1 MTATPPLPPGFL
13 NRPFAHRGRHG
24 RDAPENSLAAVS
36 AAVTAGYG
44 IEIDL
49 QPAADGTPMVF
60 HDATLDRMT
69 DGTGPLAE
77 RTLAELKTL
86 SINDGGGRI
95 LTLQEGLEL
104 LEPTHLVLRCEVKQG
119 PGMRPYPGLRE
130 ATLVCLSE
138 RGLLERTVLTSFHL
152 PTLRAARLEAEE
164 LRDLIWLIAEPI
176 IRLTSPE
183 DTARLAAA
191 ASIHHIATHISALRD
206 GALTPLRQADLRVG
220 AFAVLEDDAITWALQ
235 NDLTVFTTDRPI
247 AALELRAGDA
257 RLARK

>member
-1 MTATPPLPPGFL
+1 MTTPSTEI
-13 NRPFAHRGRHG
+13 ASHRGGAAHW
-24 RDAPENSLAAVS
+24 PENSEVAFRETARLAVEQIEFDVQMS
-36 AAVTAGYG
+36 ADSVPV
-44 IEIDL
+44 I
-49 QPAADGTPMVF
+49 F

-130 ATLVCLSE
+130 ATLACLSE

-183 DTARLAAA
+183 DAARLAAA
-191 ASIHHIATHISALRD
+191 ARIHHVAPHINALRD
-206 GALTPLRQADLRVG
+206 GALEPLRQTGLRVG
-220 AFAVLEDDAITWALQ
+220 AFAVLNDEAITWALR
-235 NDLTVFTTDRPI
+235 NRLTVFTTDRPI
-247 AALELRAGDA
+247 AAIELRSGDA
-257 RLARK
+257 CHLRE